1 MEEKWRK
8 DRREPRL
15 VWREAEETMTL
26 EGEAVLTF
34 HLIWPELEGAGLGG
48 DHRGEALA
56 IRAAV
61 VLNDQRSEGG
71 VRV

>member
-34 HLIWPELEGAGLGG
+34 HLIWPELEGAGLG
-48 DHRGEALA
+48 
-56 IRAAV
+56 
-61 VLNDQRSEGG
+61 
-71 VRV
+71 